1 MTRRMGILG
10 ATMALLF
17 AILVAQASFV
27 QFFHADSLNS
37 SPVNDRIAR
46 ASSMYARG
54 DIVAGDGTI
63 IARSVPTTS
72 GAYPWQREYPL
83 GALTSGVVGF
93 SSPIYGTW
101 GLEYYYNNDL
111 LSHSQPPQSLSQ
123 ILVPVRAPNTLV
135 VTLQPQLQAV
145 AQKALGDRNGAVV
158 AIDPKTGGILAMY
171 SSPNYDPAPLT
182 SSDEATATAAWTA
195 YNKKNYRGF
204 PPLGLLATQQ
214 TFAPGSTFKVITTA
228 AAIMS
233 KPELAMKKYPMKAF
247 TTLPTSDKLLW
258 NSGHTPCGGKA
269 ADMLPGSC
277 DPGFA
282 LLGLDLGAEIMSST
296 AFNFG
301 YDQAP
306 PIDLPGVVNSY
317 FPDASAFSS
326 DLPGLAY
333 SAIGQKDVR
342 ATALTN
348 ALVAAGIA
356 NGGQI
361 MTPHFMNVLTKP
373 DGTIMKRYKAHT
385 WLTPIDASAAKRIT
399 GMMLNVTRFG
409 TAAGIFR
416 SSDLVAA
423 KTGTA
428 QTGNSA
434 DNTHD
439 WMIAFAPANNP
450 VVAVAVVV
458 PFQHVDATGAAVAGP
473 IVRCVIQGAIALTKG
488 QPASG
493 TSSTCPR

>member
-17 AILVAQASFV
+17 AILAAQASFV

-72 GAYPWQREYPL
+72 GAYPWRREYPL

-123 ILVPVRAPNTLV
+123 ILVPERAPNTLV

-171 SSPNYDPAPLT
+171 SSPNYDPKPLT

-258 NSGHTPCGGKA
+258 NSGHTACGGKA

-282 LLGLDLGAEIMSST
+282 LLGLDLGAEIMSTT

-301 YDQAP
+301 YNQAP

-317 FPDASAFSS
+317 FPDASAFSN

-348 ALVAAGIA
+348 ALLAAGIA

-385 WLTPIDASAAKRIT
+385 WLTPLDASAAKRIT

>member
-123 ILVPVRAPNTLV
+123 ILVPERAPNTLV

-301 YDQAP
+301 YNQAP

-317 FPDASAFSS
+317 FPDASLFSN

-348 ALVAAGIA
+348 ALLAAGIA

>member
-10 ATMALLF
+10 IVMAMLF
-17 AILVAQASFV
+17 AILAAQASYV
-27 QFFHADSLNS
+27 QFFHADALNG
-37 SPVNDRIAR
+37 SPVNDRVAR

-54 DIVAGDGTI
+54 DIVGADGTVL
-63 IARSVPTTS
+63 ARSVPTSS

-101 GLEYYYNNDL
+101 GLEYFYNNDL
-111 LSHSQPPQSLSQ
+111 LSHPQPPQSLSQ
-123 ILVPVRAPNTLV
+123 ILVPERAPNTLT
-135 VTLQPQLQAV
+135 VTLQPQLQEV
-145 AQKALGDRNGAVV
+145 ARRALGDRNGGVV
-158 AIDPKTGGILAMY
+158 ALNPKTGAILAMY

-182 SSDEATATAAWTA
+182 SSDEATATTAWTA
-195 YNKKNYRGF
+195 YNKKNDRGF

-233 KPELAMKKYPMKAF
+233 KPELAMKKYPVKAF

-282 LLGLDLGAEIMSST
+282 LLGLDLGADIMSST
-296 AFNFG
+296 ATSFGFN
-301 YDQAP
+301 QAP
-306 PIDLPGVVNSY
+306 PVDLPGVVTSY
-317 FPDASAFSS
+317 FPDAGSFSN

-348 ALVAAGIA
+348 AVVAAAIA
-356 NGGQI
+356 NGGQA

-373 DGTIMKRYKAHT
+373 DGTIIKRYKPHT
-385 WLTPIDASAAKRIT
+385 WLTPIDAGAAKRLT

-428 QTGNSA
+428 QTGNTA
-434 DNTHD
+434 NNTHD
-439 WMIAFAPANNP
+439 WMIAFAPASNP

-473 IVRCVIQGAIALTKG
+473 IMKCVIEGAIALTKG

-493 TSSTCPR
+493 TPTTCPR

>member
-1 MTRRMGILG
+1 MGILG
-10 ATMALLF
+10 VTLALLF
-17 AILVAQASFV
+17 AVLAAQASYV

-54 DIVAGDGTI
+54 DIIAADGTLL
-63 IARSVPTTS
+63 ARSVPTTS
-72 GAYPWQREYPL
+72 GAYPWQRNYPL

-111 LSHSQPPQSLSQ
+111 LSHPQSPQSLSQ
-123 ILVPVRAPNTLV
+123 ILVPERAPNTLL

-182 SSDEATATAAWTA
+182 SSDEATASAAWTA

-214 TFAPGSTFKVITTA
+214 TFAPGSTYKVITTA

-233 KPELAMKKYPMKAF
+233 KPELAMKKYPMKAY
-247 TTLPTSDKLLW
+247 TKLPTSDKLLW

-296 AFNFG
+296 ATNFG
-301 YDQAP
+301 YNQAP
-306 PIDLPGVVNSY
+306 PIDLPGVVTSY
-317 FPDASAFSS
+317 FPDASLFSN

-356 NGGQI
+356 NNGQI
-361 MTPHFMNVLTKP
+361 MTPHFMNMLTKP
-373 DGTIMKRYKAHT
+373 DGTIVKRYKPHA
-385 WLTPIDASAAKRIT
+385 WLTPVDASAAKRLT

-416 SSDLVAA
+416 GSDLVAA

-434 DNTHD
+434 NNTHD

-473 IVRCVIQGAIALTKG
+473 IMRCVIQGAIALSKG

-493 TSSTCPR
+493 TASTCPR

>member
-72 GAYPWQREYPL
+72 GAYPWQRQYPL

-123 ILVPVRAPNTLV
+123 ILVPERAPNTLV

-145 AQKALGDRNGAVV
+145 AQRALGDRNGAVV

-301 YDQAP
+301 YNQAP

-317 FPDASAFSS
+317 FPDASLFSN

-348 ALVAAGIA
+348 ALLAAGIA